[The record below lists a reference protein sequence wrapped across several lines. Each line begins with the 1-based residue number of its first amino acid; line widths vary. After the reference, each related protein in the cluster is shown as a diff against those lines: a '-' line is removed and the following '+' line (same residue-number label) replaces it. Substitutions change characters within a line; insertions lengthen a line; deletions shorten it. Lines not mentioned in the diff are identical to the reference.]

1 MAIPQLP
8 AEQRKKA
15 LEKSQIARTQ
25 RAKVKAELKS
35 GKTSIKK
42 VLADGAKD
50 DVIGR
55 MKVLDLISSLP
66 GFGKAKATRVM
77 KECKI
82 ADSRRIKGIGDVQR
96 ENLLAKLG

>member
-1 MAIPQLP
+1 MAIPQLTP
-8 AEQRKKA
+8 EQRKKA
-15 LEKSQIARTQ
+15 LEKAQIARTQ

-35 GKTSIKK
+35 GKTTIKK
-42 VLADGAKD
+42 VLADCAKD

-55 MKVLDLISSLP
+55 MKVLDLISALP
-66 GFGKAKATRVM
+66 GFGKAKAAKVM

-82 ADSRRIKGIGDVQR
+82 ADSRRIKGLGDVQR